1 MGRWKP
7 GAEGRLMLSAMELYV
22 ERGFEQTTAAEI
34 AERAGVTERTFFRY
48 FADKRE
54 VLFGGASEL
63 QRIVLEAIE
72 AAPTDE
78 SPVDAVFAGMFAG
91 AERIGGNR
99 EWSCQ
104 RAALL
109 AANPS
114 LMERELLKLSALGEA
129 AAGALRLRGV
139 AALPARLAAHTGVS
153 VFSIG
158 FDTWVGDD
166 PPGDFAECI
175 RVALAELRELTAAP

>member
-1 MGRWKP
+1 MGRWEP
-7 GAEGRLMLSAMELYV
+7 GAEGRLMQSAMELYV

-48 FADKRE
+48 FTDKRE
-54 VLFGGASEL
+54 VLFGGAVEL
-63 QRIVLEAIE
+63 RRVVLEAIVD
-72 AAPTDE
+72 APTTA
-78 SPVDAVFAGMFAG
+78 PPLDAVLAGMFAG
-91 AERIGGNR
+91 AALIGVNR
-99 EWSCQ
+99 GWSRQ

-114 LMERELLKLSALGEA
+114 LMERELLKLSALGESA
-129 AAGALRLRGV
+129 ADALRQRGV
-139 AALPARLAAHTGVS
+139 APLTARLAGHTGVS

-166 PPGDFAECI
+166 SPGDFPACI
-175 RVALAELRELTAAP
+175 RLALAELRELTADA